1 MLDSTGRTYA
11 AVLPEPVLALQST
24 SRPWRAS
31 GMALR
36 WTRVGF
42 SKLCFATAC
51 TRRGS
56 RPSSA
61 NDGSA
66 SIACFSGWVG
76 SASGA
81 AGADGSSFLSSFRF
95 MVLYGEM
102 VWLRGAVEL
111 AVTSGTPPNQR
122 GLNFEKIWG
131 VQLLRVR

>member
-1 MLDSTGRTYA
+1 
-11 AVLPEPVLALQST
+11 
-24 SRPWRAS
+24 
-31 GMALR
+31 MALR

-66 SIACFSGWVG
+66 SVGCFSGCVG
-76 SASGA
+76 AASGA
-81 AGADGSSFLSSFRF
+81 GGADGSSFLSSFRF

-102 VWLRGAVEL
+102 VWLRCAVEL
-111 AVTSGTPPNQR
+111 AATSRTPPNQR
-122 GLNFEKIWG
+122 GLNFEKNLGRPASAVKI
-131 VQLLRVR
+131 R